1 MAYRLLGG
9 LGIAYGN
16 TKVLPYDRSFY
27 GGGAN
32 DNRGWRARSLGPGS
46 MIDSLKAG
54 IDQVADIKLQ
64 ISAEYR
70 FKMFKELEGAI
81 FADAGNI
88 WLLRDDPER
97 PNANFEWNR
106 FYKEI
111 ALSTGIGLR
120 FNFGFLLVRL
130 DWGFKIIDPNLPEG
144 ERFVL
149 HKVSGG
155 YLDNYEKYSGGTSYN
170 KHVLN
175 LGIGYPF

>member
-1 MAYRLLGG
+1 MAYRFLGG
-9 LGIAYGN
+9 LGVAYGN
-16 TKVLPYDRSFY
+16 NKVLPYDRSFY

-54 IDQVADIKLQ
+54 IDQVADIKIQ

-70 FKMFKELEGAI
+70 FKMFKALEGAL

-88 WLLRDDPER
+88 WLFRDDPER
-97 PNANFEWNR
+97 PNANFEWDR
-106 FYKEI
+106 FYKEL

-149 HKVSGG
+149 RKIPGG
-155 YLDNYEKYSGGTSYN
+155 YLENYQKYSGGASYN
-170 KHVLN
+170 KNVLN